1 MTTLAKIFKDEIRRL
16 ARQEAK
22 TLITPIRKPA
32 GATRLTMASMKRR
45 LDALEK
51 ESRRQAKLLAASHQ
65 QPPTTNQQ
73 PSAAG
78 ARLTGRGMRKLRRR
92 LGLSA
97 DALGKLVNVTKYSVY
112 DWEKHNGPLH
122 LRQTTRAAI
131 LAIRHLWTRPSESVP
146 IGHRKVYH
154 PEA

>member
-22 TLITPIRKPA
+22 ALITPIRKPA

-65 QPPTTNQQ
+65 QPPTTNQE
-73 PSAAG
+73 PGASG

-97 DALGKLVNVTKYSVY
+97 ADLGKLVNVTKYSVY

-122 LRQTTRAAI
+122 LRQSTRTAI
-131 LAIRHLWTRPSESVP
+131 LSIRHLGVR
-146 IGHRKVYH
+146 
-154 PEA
+154 EAKARVQALAKK